1 MALLAVV
8 ATLVVGGGPAA
19 ACDTA
24 ACRQRVADKAREAV
38 DYRLRHRCNHSVTAC
53 IDRAAHLHRVNA
65 SMLRGRAWCESRLDP
80 GASNGTHFGLFQFAP
95 STYASTPY
103 ARRGSIWSAKWN
115 ALAAA
120 WMQRVGRGNEWVC
133 A

>member
-1 MALLAVV
+1 MALLMSVV
-8 ATLVVGGGPAA
+8 ALWGGGHHDG
-19 ACDTA
+19 CITVD
-24 ACRQRVADKAREAV
+24 CERRVAREAV

-53 IDRAAHLHRVNA
+53 IDRAAHLHRVSA
-65 SMLRGRAWCESRLDP
+65 PMLRGRAWCESRLNP
-80 GASNGTHFGLFQFAP
+80 AASNGTHFGLFQFAP
-95 STYASTPY
+95 STYATTPY
-103 ARRGSIWSAKWN
+103 AGRGSIWSAKWN